1 MTTFGYA
8 LAKGL
13 KEPVSPFREAYF
25 FGAPLNSVN
34 ADGWN
39 AAPHTVDRVD
49 TYDLSTITIDHEV
62 CVAVLG
68 AFNADVGTY
77 SITIKYTRKRDNKLL
92 YEYNREWTAKQGG
105 WFYAY
110 AYVGWTANEISENGT
125 YRVDITVTG
134 PAAFSDGR
142 DFEVLGIPA
151 AEPPP
156 PPSGKPFDGFVGFFT
171 DMASYMRSIADT
183 IYDWIWPFYL
193 VAIFF
198 YTLEASLKSIASGF
212 AVVGAWVDW
221 LEGRIALILDLDTI
235 TRAFRQW
242 IDAAVGAWAWV
253 TNAVQN
259 ITDTIGDW
267 WLVAQTT
274 VQGWIA
280 AATEGLADLKVAWST
295 FWSVTLPTLVDFA
308 WLTTWWTSRLT
319 DIGNLIDSAFTLRSG
334 LWEGWQEARTN
345 VSNFITTPL
354 DWLWE
359 RFTDWFLGREA

>member
-1 MTTFGYA
+1 
-8 LAKGL
+8 
-13 KEPVSPFREAYF
+13 
-25 FGAPLNSVN
+25 
-34 ADGWN
+34 
-39 AAPHTVDRVD
+39 
-49 TYDLSTITIDHEV
+49 
-62 CVAVLG
+62 
-68 AFNADVGTY
+68 
-77 SITIKYTRKRDNKLL
+77 
-92 YEYNREWTAKQGG
+92 
-105 WFYAY
+105 
-110 AYVGWTANEISENGT
+110 
-125 YRVDITVTG
+125 
-134 PAAFSDGR
+134 
-142 DFEVLGIPA
+142 
-151 AEPPP
+151 
-156 PPSGKPFDGFVGFFT
+156 
-171 DMASYMRSIADT
+171 MR
-183 IYDWIWPFYL
+183 F
-193 VAIFF
+193 
-198 YTLEASLKSIASGF
+198 
-212 AVVGAWVDW
+212 
-221 LEGRIALILDLDTI
+221 
-235 TRAFRQW
+235 
-242 IDAAVGAWAWV
+242 AAVGAWAWV